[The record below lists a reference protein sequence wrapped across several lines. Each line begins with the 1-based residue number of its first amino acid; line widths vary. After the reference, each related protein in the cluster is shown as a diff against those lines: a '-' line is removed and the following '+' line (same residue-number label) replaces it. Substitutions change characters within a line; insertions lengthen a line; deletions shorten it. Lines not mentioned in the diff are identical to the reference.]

1 MHESRPANLH
11 GTLWV
16 VTAAFWASDAFLLVA
31 QSATVAL
38 PRGEAPGAVARL
50 ARRLASPWWALVPVA
65 SIVGAIFAIRTA
77 GSTAD
82 ALTWLALVAIPPLA
96 AAALG
101 WAMRGGRPALALLAA
116 PLFALAWAD
125 RAGLAGEAAGV
136 ALAALSC
143 VTLGVLLAAVAPHG
157 WLKAGIVVM
166 AVADAALVTAQ
177 LLQPANDVLNAAA
190 PPAGLPQLQRA
201 LFGDA
206 VIGYGDLFIA
216 GVFGALVAAE
226 ARADRMAP
234 LRAAL
239 LTLAIAAAFD
249 LLFLTLDVLPA
260 TVPVALALIARELRN
275 SRAAT
280 VSRGPEEP
288 IGWKPQH

>member
-1 MHESRPANLH
+1 M
-11 GTLWV
+11 
-16 VTAAFWASDAFLLVA
+16 TAGFWASDGVLLAV
-31 QSATVAL
+31 QSTVVAL
-38 PRGEAPGAVARL
+38 PRARAVGSAAAL
-50 ARRLASPWWALVPVA
+50 TRRVASRWWALVPLA
-65 SIVGAIFAIRTA
+65 SIAGAVFAIRAA
-77 GSTAD
+77 GTTAD

-101 WAMRGGRPALALLAA
+101 WAMRGARPPLALLVA

-125 RAGLAGEAAGV
+125 RSGLAGEGAGV

-143 VTLGVLLAAVAPHG
+143 VTLGVLLVAVAPHG
-157 WLKAGIVVM
+157 WLKVGIVLM
-166 AVADAALVTAQ
+166 AAADAVLVTAE
-177 LLQPANDVLNAAA
+177 LLQPANEVLNAAA

-206 VIGYGDLFIA
+206 VIGYGDFFIA

-226 ARADRMAP
+226 AGGRAAS
-234 LRAAL
+234 RAAL
-239 LTLAIAAAFD
+239 LVLAIAACFD
-249 LLFLTLDVLPA
+249 LLFLVLDVLPA

-280 VSRGPEEP
+280 VSKRLEEP